1 MRVRNSYVALT
12 AFCLFVAMAASASLA
27 KGGVPTD
34 QIKATVDKALVVL
47 RDPRFKAAAKA
58 KERRDQLKQILF
70 ARFDFNEMAKRALGA
85 DWRRRTSTE
94 QEEFVHLF
102 TDLLERAYTETIESY
117 TDEKIVYISE
127 KLDGIFAEVAS
138 KILTSSSSPAASS
151 SSNRADEGL
160 SRSSTPRNSS
170 FLINGTTISE
180 FEALSQAMC
189 PGKSFTFGTIVV
201 AHFAAAVPH
210 TPWPIRMR
218 TQAGLPWN
226 GPSTSSVPWRK

>member
-1 MRVRNSYVALT
+1 
-12 AFCLFVAMAASASLA
+12 MAASASLA

-138 KILTSSSSPAASS
+138 KILTSKGEEFSINYKAHLLGGEWRVYDVVAENISMVNNFRSQF
-151 SSNRADEGL
+151 
-160 SRSSTPRNSS
+160 SRVIANSS
-170 FLINGTTISE
+170 YEELVRRLRSKAEIGT
-180 FEALSQAMC
+180 
-189 PGKSFTFGTIVV
+189 
-201 AHFAAAVPH
+201 H
-210 TPWPIRMR
+210 R
-218 TQAGLPWN
+218 N
-226 GPSTSSVPWRK
+226 

>member
-127 KLDGIFAEVAS
+127 KLDGTFAEVAS
-138 KILTSSSSPAASS
+138 KILTSKGEEFSINYKAHLLGGEWRVYDVVAENISMVNNFRSQF
-151 SSNRADEGL
+151 
-160 SRSSTPRNSS
+160 SRVIANSS
-170 FLINGTTISE
+170 YEELVRRLKSKAEIGT
-180 FEALSQAMC
+180 
-189 PGKSFTFGTIVV
+189 
-201 AHFAAAVPH
+201 H
-210 TPWPIRMR
+210 R
-218 TQAGLPWN
+218 N
-226 GPSTSSVPWRK
+226 

>member
-127 KLDGIFAEVAS
+127 KLDGTFAEVAS
-138 KILTSSSSPAASS
+138 KILTSKGEEFSINYKAHLLGGEWRVYDVVAENISMVNNFRSQF
-151 SSNRADEGL
+151 
-160 SRSSTPRNSS
+160 SRVIANSS
-170 FLINGTTISE
+170 YEELVRRLKSKAEMGT
-180 FEALSQAMC
+180 
-189 PGKSFTFGTIVV
+189 
-201 AHFAAAVPH
+201 H
-210 TPWPIRMR
+210 R
-218 TQAGLPWN
+218 N
-226 GPSTSSVPWRK
+226 